1 LRATFYPKAQ
11 ARPLGW
17 RIVVWTLIAM
27 LAIGFLWVGGLLWFT
42 GDLDRRVVNTGDKT
56 DAIVVLTGGS
66 GRLEAGFTLLA
77 EGRSGKLFVSG
88 VGPATSREQI
98 RGLVHL
104 SLDRFDC
111 CVDLGRDARDTVGNA
126 VETAEWMHR
135 QSFASLR
142 LVTSSYH
149 MPRSLI
155 EFRRAMP
162 SVALVPH
169 PVFPEHVKLDRW
181 WEWQGTAILIAEEY
195 TKFLFSLGRARL
207 ISPNDRALR

>member
-1 LRATFYPKAQ
+1 M
-11 ARPLGW
+11 RPLGLQ
-17 RIVVWTLIAM
+17 IVVSTLIAM
-27 LAIGFLWVGGLLWFT
+27 LAIGFLWAGGLLWFT
-42 GDLDRRVVNTGDKT
+42 GNLDRRVVNTGDET

-66 GRLEAGFTLLA
+66 GRLETGFTLLA
-77 EGRSGKLFVSG
+77 EGRSRKLFVSG

-98 RGLVHL
+98 RRLVRL
-104 SLDRFDC
+104 SPERFEC
-111 CVDLGRDARDTVGNA
+111 CVVLGRSARDTVGNA
-126 VETAEWMHR
+126 VETAEWMHQ
-135 QSFASLR
+135 QSFGSLR

-181 WEWQGTAILIAEEY
+181 WEWPGTAVLIAEEY
-195 TKFLFSLGRARL
+195 TKFLFSLARARL
-207 ISPNDRALR
+207 AGPND